1 MSMTVINSS
10 FYQRANLS
18 QFPAKERQKEKKEE
32 EEEEEEAAWMVRESG
47 LRAHILFSL
56 TKTILSLRV
65 TLLFTY

>member
-18 QFPAKERQKEKKEE
+18 QFPAKERQKEKKE